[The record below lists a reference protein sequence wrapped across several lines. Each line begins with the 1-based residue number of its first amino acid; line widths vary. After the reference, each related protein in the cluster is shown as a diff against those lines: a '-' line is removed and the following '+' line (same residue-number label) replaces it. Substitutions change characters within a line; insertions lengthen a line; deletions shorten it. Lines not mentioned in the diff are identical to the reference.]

1 MCGKL
6 GVTSPTRLASISVVI
21 PADLTAYLPSREV
34 DRVDIAIGR
43 IGRECRH
50 QRVEIANRH
59 ALRCRPNDAHRH
71 DRSAHCSAIERA
83 GLRSRWRVTQIREKE
98 SHDAAGKVDFAEVD
112 MSLSDIRTKA
122 GIPQP
127 EGERA
132 VPPVEVQLE
141 RAFSLGKDRPR
152 LPRPQTADFLK
163 ARE

>member
-1 MCGKL
+1 QSADAPLLRFVQALAQRALSRREKPAAVRGWLISFCDMCGKL

-83 GLRSRWRVTQIREKE
+83 GLRSRWRVSQIR
-98 SHDAAGKVDFAEVD
+98 A
-112 MSLSDIRTKA
+112 
-122 GIPQP
+122 
-127 EGERA
+127 
-132 VPPVEVQLE
+132 
-141 RAFSLGKDRPR
+141 
-152 LPRPQTADFLK
+152 
-163 ARE
+163 